1 MNYYDVSMVGNVG
14 KYRDVLTYQ
23 HPDRL
28 DTGTLVNVPVGQQT
42 SLGVVTR
49 RITKPDFVCKDISRV
64 AIEHPLPSQLVQLH
78 HWMVDYYATSSGVGK
93 VFYLPRSLLRPEPR
107 HFLRRSSRPDRLAMT
122 VHIICSM
129 PVSALP

>member
-23 HPDRL
+23 HPNRL
-28 DTGTLVNVPVGQQT
+28 DTGTLVDVPVGQQT

-64 AIEHPLPSQLVQLH
+64 VIERPLPSQLVQLTH
-78 HWMVDYYATSSGVGK
+78 RHINQSTGIQAVRVLISEHVTILDTKAIILAFAANKLTTE
-93 VFYLPRSLLRPEPR
+93 FPNNLDTLLP
-107 HFLRRSSRPDRLAMT
+107 
-122 VHIICSM
+122 
-129 PVSALP
+129 